1 MKIKSFFYAGL
12 VFGTLISWRAHAELG
27 EHVEVVLNHVFS
39 PPEGYDANDSEVVF
53 VLDGM
58 LPNSCY
64 KVASQNAVR
73 DPDTNHFEV
82 HQYALKSSEGDC
94 APGARLP
101 EHKSAP
107 VPFKTEVEVGQLA
120 QGEYTYSY
128 LKNISSGAKAT
139 KSLKVAPVPSV
150 VEPGARG
157 SDSEPYA
164 MVDNAYVTKN
174 VNPGEPIRVMLSVLL
189 NSSCVHMAETK
200 VTKVGDTIVLR
211 PNVRLTPPPCM
222 ERIQPIEVSVKVDPI
237 TEPGRYLLH
246 VRSMNGVAQNA
257 VFSVVDLSR

>member
-12 VFGTLISWRAHAELG
+12 ALGTLISWRGHAEIG
-27 EHVEVVLNHVFS
+27 ERVEIGLNHVFS
-39 PPEGYDANDSEVVF
+39 PPEGYDANDPEVVF

-64 KVASQNAVR
+64 KVSNQSAVR
-73 DPDTNHFEV
+73 VPDTNHFEI
-82 HQYALKSSEGDC
+82 HQYALRSSEGDC
-94 APGARLP
+94 APGAKLP

-128 LKNISSGAKAT
+128 STVTSAGSAT
-139 KSLKVAPVPSV
+139 KSLRVAAVPSV

-174 VNPGEPIRVMLSVLL
+174 VSAGEPIRVMLSVLL

-200 VTKVGDTIVLR
+200 VTRVGDTIVLR
-211 PNVRLTPPPCM
+211 PNIRVSPPPCM

-237 TEPGRYLLH
+237 AEPGRYLLH
-246 VRSMNGVAQNA
+246 VRSMNGVAQNT
-257 VFSVVDLSR
+257 VFSVMDPTH